1 MLNRRKAMIGWMAYS
16 IGKPVVMRAMKSKA
30 KRAAMA
36 ESGHGRGRTAAKW
49 AGFLAAAGAAAGAVM
64 FWRSR
69 SDNGAPSGSDAL
81 GTSNGSETRKPEPT
95 AAGTKK
101 PPS

>member
-1 MLNRRKAMIGWMAYS
+1 MLNRRKAMIGWMAYT

-30 KRAAMA
+30 KKAALA
-36 ESGHGRGRTAAKW
+36 ESGQSKGRTAARM

-69 SDNGAPSGSDAL
+69 SSNGAGPESDAL
-81 GTSNGSETRKPEPT
+81 AGGGETRTPEPT
-95 AAGTKK
+95 TAGSEK